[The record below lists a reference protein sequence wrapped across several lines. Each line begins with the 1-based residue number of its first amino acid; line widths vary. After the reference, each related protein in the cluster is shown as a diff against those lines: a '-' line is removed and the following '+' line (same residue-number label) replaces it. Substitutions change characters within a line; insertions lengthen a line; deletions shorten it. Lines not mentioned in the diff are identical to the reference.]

1 MVEEGYGIHRHE
13 DAGARTMFSGQQVI
27 ARLDT
32 RAVPRPIKRGAKMV
46 TSSIPLAKQVI
57 QAQSIAVTLD
67 DDQER
72 RFQRLVEET
81 TMIDLH
87 QHPMVKP
94 EDPSQLLEYLRGDS
108 YAWGYEAVRHG
119 GFTAVG
125 TANVY
130 RGMLNTDEMSFI
142 RFEDLLD
149 EIGMMLSDVG
159 RHDEVVKVS
168 NAGEIEAA
176 KQHGQV
182 GFLPTV
188 EHLAIGNEL
197 QRVDVL
203 YNAGIRLAG
212 LTYRR
217 RSYIGDGQQERNA
230 GGLSVFGIEVVQRM
244 NELGMVVDL
253 SHASFRT
260 AMDAIEFS
268 QAPVAFSHDGSY
280 TLGQQQGGGEYAA
293 GRLRKDEELVACA
306 RKGGIVGVTVQPSVI
321 RSWGPSNLSIERL
334 LDHYDYM
341 VNLLGID
348 HVAIGTDSS
357 IGVKSSGTI
366 SGLESPAEGKNIIRG
381 LITRGYSD
389 GDIIKITG
397 GNALAFFRRVM
408 GE

>member
-1 MVEEGYGIHRHE
+1 
-13 DAGARTMFSGQQVI
+13 
-27 ARLDT
+27 
-32 RAVPRPIKRGAKMV
+32 MV
-46 TSSIPLAKQVI
+46 TTPIPLVKQVGRVP
-57 QAQSIAVTLD
+57 SMTVPLD
-67 DDQER
+67 AEQER
-72 RFQRLVEET
+72 SFQRLMEET
-81 TMIDLH
+81 IMIDLH
-87 QHPMVKP
+87 QHPMVMP
-94 EDPSQLLEYLRGDS
+94 EDSSRNWEYLRGDS
-108 YAWGYEAVRHG
+108 YTWGYEAVRHG

-125 TANVY
+125 TANVH
-130 RGMLNTDEMSFI
+130 RGMLNTNEMSFI
-142 RFEDLLD
+142 RFADLLD
-149 EIGMMLSDVG
+149 EITIMLSDIEP
-159 RHDEVVKVS
+159 HDEVVKVS
-168 NAGEIEAA
+168 NAEQIEAA

-203 YNAGIRLAG
+203 YNAGIRMAG

-217 RSYIGDGQQERNA
+217 RSYIGDGQHERID
-230 GGLSVFGIEVVQRM
+230 GGLSLFGIEVVQRM

-268 QAPVAFSHDGSY
+268 QAPVAFTHDGSY

-293 GRLRKDEELVACA
+293 GRLKKDEELVACA
-306 RKGGIVGVTVQPSVI
+306 QKGGIVGVTVQPSVI
-321 RSWGPSNLSIERL
+321 RSWGTELSIECL

-341 VNLLGID
+341 VKLLGID

-357 IGVKSSGTI
+357 IGVRGSGSI

-389 GDIIKITG
+389 ADIVKIAG

-408 GE
+408 R

>member
-1 MVEEGYGIHRHE
+1 MVE
-13 DAGARTMFSGQQVI
+13 
-27 ARLDT
+27 
-32 RAVPRPIKRGAKMV
+32 
-46 TSSIPLAKQVI
+46 SSIPLVKQVS
-57 QAQSIAVTLD
+57 QPRSIAVVLD
-67 DDQER
+67 NDQEK

-87 QHPMVKP
+87 QHVMLKP
-94 EDPSQLLEYLRGDS
+94 EDPSQLLEYLHGDR

-125 TANVY
+125 TANAY
-130 RGMLNTDEMSFI
+130 RGMLHADEMSFI
-142 RFEDLLD
+142 RFEDLID

-159 RHDEVVKVS
+159 RHHDVIKVS
-168 NAGEIEAA
+168 NASEIEAA

-188 EHLAIGNEL
+188 EHLAIGSEL

-203 YNAGIRLAG
+203 YNVGIRLAG

-217 RSYIGDGQQERNA
+217 RSYIGDGQQERND

-244 NELGMVVDL
+244 NDLGMVIDL

-280 TLGQQQGGGEYAA
+280 TLGQQQGGGEYAD
-293 GRLRKDEELVACA
+293 GRLKKDEELLACA
-306 RKGGIVGVTVQPSVI
+306 CKGGIVGVTVQPSVI
-321 RSWGPSNLSIERL
+321 RSWGTELSIDRL

-341 VNLLGID
+341 VNLLGTD

-357 IGVKSSGTI
+357 PGPGGSGSI

-389 GDIIKITG
+389 ADIIKITG

-408 GE
+408 GK

>member
-1 MVEEGYGIHRHE
+1 MT
-13 DAGARTMFSGQQVI
+13 D
-27 ARLDT
+27 
-32 RAVPRPIKRGAKMV
+32 
-46 TSSIPLAKQVI
+46 SSVSLAKQVI
-57 QAQSIAVTLD
+57 QGRSTAVTLD

-72 RFQRLVEET
+72 RFQDLVQET
-81 TMIDLH
+81 IMIDLH
-87 QHPMVKP
+87 QHPMVKQEAP
-94 EDPSQLLEYLRGDS
+94 DHLMEYLRGDTHE
-108 YAWGYEAVRHG
+108 WGYEAVRHG

-130 RGMLNTDEMSFI
+130 RGMVKTDEMSFI
-142 RFEDLLD
+142 RYEDLLD
-149 EIGMMLSDVG
+149 EIGLMLSDVS
-159 RHDEVVKVS
+159 RHDGVVNVG
-168 NAGEIEAA
+168 NAAEIEAA
-176 KQHGQV
+176 KQNGQV

-203 YNAGIRLAG
+203 YNAGVRLAG

-217 RSYIGDGQQERNA
+217 KNYIGDGHLERND
-230 GGLSVFGIEVVQRM
+230 GGLSMFGIEVVQRM

-268 QAPVAFSHDGSY
+268 QSPVAFSHDGSY

-306 RKGGIVGVTVQPSVI
+306 EKGGIIGVTVQPSVI
-321 RSWGPSNLSIERL
+321 SSWGSELSIERL

-341 VNLLGID
+341 VKLLGID

-357 IGVKSSGTI
+357 IGVKSSGFVR
-366 SGLESPAEGKNIIRG
+366 GVESPAEGKNIIRG

-389 GDIIKITG
+389 ADIIKITG

>member
-1 MVEEGYGIHRHE
+1 MAE
-13 DAGARTMFSGQQVI
+13 
-27 ARLDT
+27 
-32 RAVPRPIKRGAKMV
+32 
-46 TSSIPLAKQVI
+46 SSIPLAKQVI
-57 QAQSIAVTLD
+57 PDRSTSVTLD
-67 DDQER
+67 ADQET
-72 RFQRLVEET
+72 RFQHLVEEV

-94 EDPSQLLEYLRGDS
+94 EDPSRFNEYLRGGV
-108 YAWGYEAVRHG
+108 YEWGYEAIRHG

-149 EIGMMLSDVG
+149 EINLMLADVS
-159 RHDEVVKVS
+159 RHDEVVKVGS
-168 NAGEIEAA
+168 AADIEAA
-176 KQHGQV
+176 KQHGKV

-188 EHLAIGNEL
+188 EHLAIGNQL
-197 QRVDVL
+197 QRLDVL
-203 YNAGIRLAG
+203 YNIGVRLAG

-217 RSYIGDGQQERNA
+217 KNYIGDGHLERND
-230 GGLSVFGIEVVQRM
+230 GGLSTFGIEVVQRM

-253 SHASFRT
+253 SHASFQT

-280 TLGQQQGGGEYAA
+280 TLGQQQGGGEYAS
-293 GRLRKDEELVACA
+293 GRLRRDEELIACA
-306 RKGGIVGVTVQPSVI
+306 KKGGIIGVTVQPSVI
-321 RSWGPSNLSIERL
+321 NSWGSELSIDRL

-341 VNLLGID
+341 VKLLGID

-357 IGVKSSGTI
+357 IDVRSSGFI
-366 SGLESPAEGKNIIRG
+366 SGVESPAEGKNIIRG
-381 LITRGYSD
+381 LVVRGYSD
-389 GDIIKITG
+389 ADIIKITG

-408 GE
+408 GG

>member
-1 MVEEGYGIHRHE
+1 MAE
-13 DAGARTMFSGQQVI
+13 
-27 ARLDT
+27 
-32 RAVPRPIKRGAKMV
+32 
-46 TSSIPLAKQVI
+46 SSIPLAKQIV
-57 QAQSIAVTLD
+57 QGRPVAVALD

-94 EDPSQLLEYLRGDS
+94 EDPNQLLEYLRGDS
-108 YAWGYEAVRHG
+108 YTWGYEAVRHG

-130 RGMLNTDEMSFI
+130 RGMANTDEMSFI
-142 RFEDLLD
+142 RFKDLID
-149 EIGMMLSDVG
+149 EIKMMSSDIG

-168 NAGEIEAA
+168 NSDEIQAA
-176 KQHGQV
+176 KQNGKV

-188 EHLAIGNEL
+188 EHLAIGNESK
-197 QRVDVL
+197 RVDEL
-203 YNAGIRLAG
+203 YDAGIRLAG

-217 RSYIGDGQQERNA
+217 KNYIGDGHLERND
-230 GGLSVFGIEVVQRM
+230 GGLSIFGIEVVQRM

-268 QAPVAFSHDGSY
+268 QAPVAFTHDGSH

-306 RKGGIVGVTVQPSVI
+306 QKGGIVGVTVQPSVI
-321 RSWGPSNLSIERL
+321 RSWGISELSIESL

-341 VNLLGID
+341 VKLLGMD

-357 IGVKSSGTI
+357 IGVTSSGSI

-389 GDIIKITG
+389 ADIVKIAG
-397 GNALAFFRRVM
+397 GNALAFFRRIM
-408 GE
+408 R

>member
-1 MVEEGYGIHRHE
+1 
-13 DAGARTMFSGQQVI
+13 
-27 ARLDT
+27 
-32 RAVPRPIKRGAKMV
+32 MV
-46 TSSIPLAKQVI
+46 TSPIPLVKQVGRVP
-57 QAQSIAVTLD
+57 SMTVPLD
-67 DDQER
+67 AEQER
-72 RFQRLVEET
+72 KFQRLMEET
-81 TMIDLH
+81 IMIDLH
-87 QHPMVKP
+87 QHPMVMP
-94 EDPSQLLEYLRGDS
+94 EDLGRNWEYLRGDS
-108 YAWGYEAVRHG
+108 YTWGYEAVRHG

-125 TANVY
+125 TANVH
-130 RGMLNTDEMSFI
+130 RGMLNTNEMSFI
-142 RFEDLLD
+142 RFADLLD
-149 EIGMMLSDVG
+149 EISMMLSDIE

-168 NAGEIEAA
+168 DAEQIEAA
-176 KQHGQV
+176 KQQGKV
-182 GFLPTV
+182 GFFPTV

-197 QRVDVL
+197 QLVDVL

-217 RSYIGDGQQERNA
+217 KNYIGDGHLERND
-230 GGLSVFGIEVVQRM
+230 GGLSIFGIEVVQRM

-268 QAPVAFSHDGSY
+268 QAPVTFSHDGSY

-293 GRLRKDEELVACA
+293 GRLRRDEELVACA

-321 RSWGPSNLSIERL
+321 RSWGSELSIERL

-341 VNLLGID
+341 VKLLGMD

-357 IGVKSSGTI
+357 IGVRSSGFI
-366 SGLESPAEGKNIIRG
+366 VGVESPAEGKNIIRG

-389 GDIIKITG
+389 ADIIKITG
-397 GNALAFFRRVM
+397 SNALAFFRKVM

>member
-1 MVEEGYGIHRHE
+1 MVETSIPL
-13 DAGARTMFSGQQVI
+13 SQQVI
-27 ARLDT
+27 QDRPV
-32 RAVPRPIKRGAKMV
+32 AVP
-46 TSSIPLAKQVI
+46 
-57 QAQSIAVTLD
+57 LD
-67 DDQER
+67 DAQEK
-72 RFQRLVEET
+72 RFQQLVADV

-94 EDPSQLLEYLRGDS
+94 EDPNRLLEYLRGDS

-130 RGMLNTDEMSFI
+130 RGMVNTDEMSFI
-142 RFEDLLD
+142 RFTDLLN
-149 EIGMMLSDVG
+149 EIGIMLSDVG
-159 RHDEVVKVS
+159 RHGEVTKVS
-168 NAGEIEAA
+168 NADEIEAA
-176 KQHGQV
+176 KQQGKV

-217 RSYIGDGQQERNA
+217 KNYIGDGHLERND
-230 GGLSVFGIEVVQRM
+230 GGLSTFGIDVVKRM
-244 NELGMVVDL
+244 NDLGMVVDL

-260 AMDAIEFS
+260 AMDAIEHS

-280 TLGQQQGGGEYAA
+280 TLGLDQGGGEYAS
-293 GRLRKDEELVACA
+293 GRLRRDEELVACA
-306 RKGGIVGVTVQPSVI
+306 QKGGIVGVTVQPSVI
-321 RSWGPSNLSIERL
+321 SSWGSTLSIERL

-341 VNLLGID
+341 VKLLGVD

-357 IGVKSSGTI
+357 VGVRSTGYVE
-366 SGLESPAEGKNIIRG
+366 GVESPAEAKNIIRG

-389 GDIIKITG
+389 TDILKITG

>member
-1 MVEEGYGIHRHE
+1 M
-13 DAGARTMFSGQQVI
+13 AN
-27 ARLDT
+27 
-32 RAVPRPIKRGAKMV
+32 
-46 TSSIPLAKQVI
+46 SSVSLAKQVI
-57 QAQSIAVTLD
+57 QGRSTAVTLD

-72 RFQRLVEET
+72 RFQDLVEET
-81 TMIDLH
+81 IMIDLH

-94 EDPSQLLEYLRGDS
+94 EDPDNLMEYLRGDTHE
-108 YAWGYEAVRHG
+108 WGYEAVRHG

-130 RGMLNTDEMSFI
+130 RGMAKTDEMSFI

-149 EIGMMLSDVG
+149 EIGLMLSDVS
-159 RHDEVVKVS
+159 RHDGVVNVG
-168 NAGEIEAA
+168 NAAEIEAA
-176 KQHGQV
+176 KQNGQV

-203 YNAGIRLAG
+203 YNAGVRLAG

-217 RSYIGDGQQERNA
+217 KNYIGDGHLERND
-230 GGLSVFGIEVVQRM
+230 GGLSLFGIEVVKRM

-268 QAPVAFSHDGSY
+268 EAPVAFSHDGSY
-280 TLGQQQGGGEYAA
+280 TLGLQQGGGEYAA
-293 GRLRKDEELVACA
+293 GRLRRDEELVACA
-306 RKGGIVGVTVQPSVI
+306 EKGGIVGVTVQPSVI
-321 RSWGPSNLSIERL
+321 SSWGSTLGIELL

-341 VNLLGID
+341 VKLLGIE

-357 IGVKSSGTI
+357 IGVRSSGFI
-366 SGLESPAEGKNIIRG
+366 IGVESPAEGKNIIRG
-381 LITRGYSD
+381 LITRGYTDS
-389 GDIIKITG
+389 DIIKITG
-397 GNALAFFRRVM
+397 GNALAFFRKVM

>member
-1 MVEEGYGIHRHE
+1 M
-13 DAGARTMFSGQQVI
+13 A
-27 ARLDT
+27 LN
-32 RAVPRPIKRGAKMV
+32 
-46 TSSIPLAKQVI
+46 SIPMAKQVI
-57 QAQSIAVTLD
+57 PAQLIAVALD
-67 DDQER
+67 KDQER

-94 EDPSQLLEYLRGDS
+94 EDPSRYMEYLRSGD
-108 YAWGYEAVRHG
+108 YEWGYEAIRHG

-130 RGMLNTDEMSFI
+130 RGMLNAEDMSFI

-149 EIGMMLSDVG
+149 EIGLMLSDVG
-159 RHDEVVKVS
+159 RNDEVVKVS
-168 NAGEIEAA
+168 NSDEIEAA
-176 KQHGQV
+176 KQQGKV
-182 GFLPTV
+182 GILPTV

-197 QRVDVL
+197 QHVDVL

-212 LTYRR
+212 MTYRR
-217 RSYIGDGQQERNA
+217 KSYIGDGHLERND
-230 GGLSVFGIEVVQRM
+230 GGLSLFGIEVIQRM

-268 QAPVAFSHDGSY
+268 EAPVAFSHDGSY
-280 TLGQQQGGGEYAA
+280 TLGLKQGGGEYAA
-293 GRLRKDEELVACA
+293 GRLRRDEELLACA
-306 RKGGIVGVTVQPSVI
+306 KKGGIIGVTVQPSVI
-321 RSWGPSNLSIERL
+321 SSWGSELSLDLL

-341 VNLLGID
+341 VKLLGID

-357 IGVKSSGTI
+357 IDVRTSGFVRGVDP
-366 SGLESPAEGKNIIRG
+366 PAEGKNIIRG

-389 GDIIKITG
+389 ADILKITG
-397 GNALAFFRRVM
+397 GNALTFFRRVM
-408 GE
+408 S

>member
-1 MVEEGYGIHRHE
+1 MV
-13 DAGARTMFSGQQVI
+13 D
-27 ARLDT
+27 
-32 RAVPRPIKRGAKMV
+32 
-46 TSSIPLAKQVI
+46 SSIPLAKQVVDSP
-57 QAQSIAVTLD
+57 SIAVPLD
-67 DDQER
+67 ATQET

-81 TMIDLH
+81 IMIDLH

-94 EDPSQLLEYLRGDS
+94 EDPKHLLEYLRGDS

-130 RGMLNTDEMSFI
+130 RGMLHTDEMSFV
-142 RFEDLLD
+142 RFADLLD
-149 EIGMMLSDVG
+149 EIGMMVSDIG

-168 NAGEIEAA
+168 NAAEIEAA
-176 KQHGQV
+176 KQHGKV

-203 YNAGIRLAG
+203 YNAGVRLAG
-212 LTYRR
+212 MTYRR
-217 RSYIGDGQQERNA
+217 RSYIGDGHLERND
-230 GGLSVFGIEVVQRM
+230 GGLSEFGVEAVQRM

-260 AMDAIEFS
+260 AMDAIEVS
-268 QAPVAFSHDGSY
+268 RAPVAFSHDGSY

-293 GRLRKDEELVACA
+293 GRQRKDEELVACA
-306 RKGGIVGVTVQPSVI
+306 RKGGIVGVTVQSSVVD
-321 RSWGPSNLSIERL
+321 SWQLSELSIERV

-341 VNLLGID
+341 VKLLGTD
-348 HVAIGTDSS
+348 HVAIGTDSG
-357 IGVKSSGTI
+357 IGRAYHSGSTI
-366 SGLESPAEGKNIIRG
+366 GLESPAEGKNIIRG

-389 GDIIKITG
+389 ADIIKITG